1 MIDVLVLNY
10 NDSVTTAGLINVIKL
25 YSCIRK
31 ILVVDNHSTD
41 GSFEKLSVLSGEKVL
56 VVQTERNGGYGAGNN
71 FGIRYLLQ
79 NFQSEHVLICNPDVA
94 VSENTLSR
102 LSDFLSSNKEY
113 AIVAPA
119 MKIPQKGFQYCA
131 FRNASVLSFL
141 MSVELIYSR
150 LFSPLYL
157 RMSSLKKNEK
167 VDVFAVAGSLF
178 MVDARKF
185 AEKKLYDE
193 NMFLYFEEFV
203 LGKNCQ
209 QDRYKTALLPKIFFI
224 HNHSVSISKTYR
236 SVLKKQFIYLQS
248 YRYVLKNYFLANS
261 FLYFA
266 SYVMSGISLMEV
278 FVWSNLCRFYRTGR
292 C

>member
-1 MIDVLVLNY
+1 
-10 NDSVTTAGLINVIKL
+10 
-25 YSCIRK
+25 
-31 ILVVDNHSTD
+31 
-41 GSFEKLSVLSGEKVL
+41 
-56 VVQTERNGGYGAGNN
+56 
-71 FGIRYLLQ
+71 
-79 NFQSEHVLICNPDVA
+79 
-94 VSENTLSR
+94 
-102 LSDFLSSNKEY
+102 
-113 AIVAPA
+113 
-119 MKIPQKGFQYCA
+119 
-131 FRNASVLSFL
+131 NASVLSFL